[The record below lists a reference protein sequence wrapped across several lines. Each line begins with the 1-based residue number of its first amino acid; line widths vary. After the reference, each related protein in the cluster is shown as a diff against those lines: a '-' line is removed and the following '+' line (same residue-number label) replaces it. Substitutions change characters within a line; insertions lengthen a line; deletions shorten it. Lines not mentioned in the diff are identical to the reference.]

1 MIDDESR
8 GRDDMRDSASR
19 SERRANDLAV
29 QLDEA
34 RVALEQAERARKLA
48 QNEKAE
54 NADRVA
60 ELQAMYNNV
69 SNAKRKAEGDYHALQ
84 EEVEELENEAKA
96 AEEKAQRAMA
106 EVARLMS
113 ELNGAQ
119 ENVSGAEK
127 SRSLLQKQVADLQ
140 ARLEEAERESG
151 KGLRSQIRKLEQRV
165 SHSVGSE
172 KPEVATGDFYKKG
185 VLKNFAK
192 FTGKHL
198 CWSLFVIKFSL

>member
-54 NADRVA
+54 NADRVV

-119 ENVSGAEK
+119 ENASGAEK

-151 KGLRSQIRKLEQRV
+151 KGLKSQIRKLEQRV
-165 SHSVGSE
+165 SRYVKVKRQKQPPDVSKKKLLLKILQYSQENTCVG
-172 KPEVATGDFYKKG
+172 V
-185 VLKNFAK
+185 
-192 FTGKHL
+192 
-198 CWSLFVIKFSL
+198 SL